1 MGLIRSI
8 FMTELVKGMKLV
20 VTQMFKP
27 YVTLQYPH
35 VKHPIPD
42 GYRGIMSLL
51 RYEDGTERC
60 VGCSLCEAAC
70 PSSCIKVVS
79 DEVPGQPLVRYAKE
93 YYLDITR
100 CVFCGFCTEAC
111 PVDALAMTKV
121 YEMSV
126 YDRRELMFDKA
137 KLYELGERYLED
149 GKKFLMAHDMD
160 DGTLYPNEGLGDNRY
175 EFPPVDTGHGGQR
188 PAQVGLTK
196 AAIEREALEAEYAER
211 G

>member
-1 MGLIRSI
+1 MRLIRTI
-8 FMTELVKGMKLV
+8 FMTELVKGLKLV
-20 VTQMFKP
+20 FTQMFKP
-27 YVTLQYPH
+27 YCTLQYPH
-35 VKHPIPD
+35 VKHEIPD

-60 VGCSLCEAAC
+60 VGCSLCEVAC
-70 PSSCIKVVS
+70 PSNCIKVVS

-137 KLYELGERYLED
+137 KLYELGEVFLED
-149 GKKFLMAHDMD
+149 GKAYLAAHNMD
-160 DGTLYPNEGLGDNRY
+160 DGTLYPQQGLGDNRY
-175 EFPPVDTGHGGQR
+175 HFPPVDEGSGGHR
-188 PAQVGLTK
+188 PEVVGLTK
-196 AAIEREALEAEYAER
+196 EAIEAEEYTR
-211 G
+211 S

>member
-1 MGLIRSI
+1 MRLIRNI
-8 FMTELVKGMKLV
+8 FMTELLMGLKIVFM
-20 VTQMFKP
+20 QMFKP
-27 YVTLQYPH
+27 YCTLQYPH

-42 GYRGIMSLL
+42 GYRGLMSLL

-70 PSSCIKVVS
+70 PSNCIKVVS
-79 DEVPGQPLVRYAKE
+79 DEVPGQPLVRYARE

-121 YEMSV
+121 YEASV

-137 KLYELGERYLED
+137 KLYELGERYLDD
-149 GKKFLMAHDMD
+149 GKAYLIHHRMD
-160 DGTLYPNEGLGDNRY
+160 DGTLHPREGLGDNRY
-175 EFPPVDTGHGGQR
+175 HFPPVDAEHGGEQ
-188 PAQVGLTK
+188 PEQIGLT
-196 AAIEREALEAEYAER
+196 AEALEVEESTR
-211 G
+211 

>member
-1 MGLIRSI
+1 MGLIRAI
-8 FMTELVKGMKLV
+8 FMTELLKGLKLV
-20 VTQMFKP
+20 FMQMFQP
-27 YVTLQYPH
+27 YCTLQYPH
-35 VKHPIPD
+35 VKHQIPD

-70 PSSCIKVVS
+70 PSNCIKVVS
-79 DEVPGQPLVRYAKE
+79 DEVPGQSLVRYARE

-121 YEMSV
+121 YEASV
-126 YDRRELMFDKA
+126 YDRAELMFDKA

-149 GKKFLMAHDMD
+149 GKAYLVAHDMD
-160 DGTLYPNEGLGDNRY
+160 DGTLSPQEGLGDNRY
-175 EFPPVDTGHGGQR
+175 AFPPVDVEHGGKS
-188 PAQVGLTK
+188 AAVVGLT
-196 AAIEREALEAEYAER
+196 REAIVSEDAEK
-211 G
+211 

>member
-1 MGLIRSI
+1 MRLIRNI
-8 FMTELVKGMKLV
+8 FMTELVKGLKLV
-20 VTQMFKP
+20 FMQMFQP

-35 VKHPIPD
+35 VRHEIPD

-70 PSSCIKVVS
+70 PSNCIKVVS

-126 YDRRELMFDKA
+126 YDRRDLMFDKA
-137 KLYELGERYLED
+137 KLYELGEKFLED
-149 GKKFLMAHDMD
+149 GKAYLIAHNMD
-160 DGTLYPNEGLGDNRY
+160 DGTLHPKEGLGVNRY
-175 EFPPVDTGHGGQR
+175 HFPPVDEGSGGFR
-188 PAQVGLTK
+188 PDTVGLTK
-196 AAIEREALEAEYAER
+196 EAIAVEEYSQP
-211 G
+211 